1 MATSILPFIAIAE
14 GSDFVDSGS
23 GLKFH
28 VVTEDASSRTGTVQ
42 LVNDSYIAAS
52 YTIPKTVASGGV
64 TYTVTSIGYGV
75 FQGCSSLT
83 SITIPDSVTDLGNFA
98 FEGCSGLSAITIPDS
113 VTAIGIGAFQN
124 TGLTSVIIPTG
135 VNYVYDYAF
144 YGCGSL
150 TSVTFLRADQLT
162 IGGHVFT
169 NTIITTVTVP
179 AGMAAEYGSKL
190 SGKLPAGATITA
202 AAATITEVTVTPS
215 TAAVERGGTLIF
227 SAEVSGSGSFT
238 KAVTWSLTGTA
249 SGSVIDQTTGVL
261 TVGKAEY
268 ASTLTVKAASL
279 ADESVSST
287 AAVTI
292 KPAGPQEKFSLPAGS
307 TCYFDMSGITAT
319 SWTVNTALPDT
330 SLKWVP
336 FTYVGTVNAYS
347 LAASDS
353 SPGAAS
359 DRSLFLADRD
369 IIKKVSWSDLDNEQL
384 IFGKNYAANGMCYLL
399 RSLSAGNNNS
409 GGNQVPESN
418 EWDQIAMK
426 GSYISNYENF
436 YSWGQ
441 DTASY
446 DTLRRVLRG
455 YSSLYGYL
463 FTYSTYNQQ
472 SSGMWQYNFRPAL
485 EILNADAL
493 SSNALKTVVYDM
505 DTNGTLG
512 NGSLTSATVVYTGEL
527 TLPEVTEAN
536 GFKYTG
542 TMQSGKTL
550 GWYYGS
556 TFYEPGIKLSAL
568 PSGAELKSGY
578 GTYIPAVINAA
589 LSPANVS
596 YDRNPVNQADVQTT
610 IIWGSATGVTDVR
623 AGGNAIGSV
632 NYSVSGNT
640 LAIKKEYLAA
650 QATGSL
656 QLTVEF
662 NTGAATV
669 LTISIADTTPPSISP
684 TSCNYDLSAPADV
697 TTAITWN
704 SAASVTDVVY
714 NVTPAAALYT
724 LSAGD
729 YTVSDD
735 KLTIKKSFLSGL
747 SLTTGVALEFDI
759 TFNTGA
765 AAALTVNVVNNYTPS
780 DNADLSSLSVNGTPV
795 SDFDPGVTSYNVV
808 LPYGTTNA
816 IVAAAVSDSNAKV
829 SITQASSLPGS
840 ATVEVTAENGTTIK
854 TYSINLTTAPPAFVP
869 VTGITGVPATATCG
883 TPLTLTGIVTPANAT
898 NQTVVWSV
906 QKAGTT
912 SAKVSGNTL
921 FTTAAGVVT
930 VRATVKNGLTQS
942 SNYTQDFNITVS
954 AAPITT
960 CTVTFN
966 SRGSVYTTKTVNAG
980 DSIGR
985 AAWPAD
991 PARSNYTFGGWFTG
1005 ENGAG
1010 TQFTS
1015 ATPVNAAIT
1024 VYAKWTYNGGFGGG
1038 GGGSPVEIPTSSTS
1052 KTETTVSGNTVT
1064 ATTTVTAT
1072 VDGSGKATASVT
1084 QTQVSDIVRN
1094 AINEAA
1100 KHGNDMV
1107 AVVEIKVDAVANAN
1121 TVEVILPKAAVDTV
1135 AGSNIDALTVST
1147 HIAAITFD
1155 SKALDVIAEAAT
1167 TDVKISMA
1175 KVDTA
1180 VLDQATKQAVGD
1192 RPVYNFSVTSGS
1204 KIISQF
1210 GGNVS
1215 VSAPYTPKA
1224 GEDTNAIVIYCIDA
1238 EGRLETVSN
1247 CHYDPATGKVT
1258 FTTTHFSKYVVGYNK
1273 VSFKDVA
1280 EDAWYSDAVEFI
1292 AARGIT
1298 TGTGSRIY
1306 SPEAKLTRGEF
1317 LVMMMRSYGISPD
1330 TNPADN
1336 FTDAGSAYYTGYLA
1350 VAKRLGIS
1358 DGVGNKMFAP
1368 GKEITRQ
1375 EMFTLLYNTLKKIG
1389 GLPNRDSGKTLSSFG
1404 DEGQVASWAKDAM
1417 TLFIRSGIVDGS
1429 GGKLS
1434 PAETTTRAQMAQVLY
1449 NLMSK

>member
-1 MATSILPFIAIAE
+1 MRIKSKIISLVLCACMAISVLPFIAIAAE
-14 GSDFVDSGS
+14 SDFVDSGS

-28 VVTEDASSRTGTVQ
+28 VVTEDASSHTGTVQ
-42 LVNDSYIAAS
+42 LVADGYSAAS
-52 YTIPKTVASGGV
+52 YTIPETVASGGI
-64 TYTVTSIGYGV
+64 TYTVTSIGYGA

-98 FEGCSGLSAITIPDS
+98 FDGCGGLSAVTIPDS
-113 VTAIGIGAFQN
+113 VAAIGVGAFQN
-124 TGLTSVIIPTG
+124 TGLSSVIIPTG

-150 TSVTFLRADQLT
+150 TSVTFRRVGPLT

-169 NTIITTVTVP
+169 NTGITTVTVP
-179 AGMAAEYGSKL
+179 AGMTAEYGSKL

-202 AAATITEVTVTPS
+202 AAATITEVTVTPP
-215 TAAVERGGTLIF
+215 TAEVERGGTLTF

-238 KAVTWSLTGTA
+238 RAVTWSLTGTA

-268 ASTLTVKAASL
+268 ASTLTVKATSL
-279 ADESVSST
+279 ADENVSST

-307 TCYFDMSGITAT
+307 TCYFDMSGITAS

-353 SPGAAS
+353 SPGIAS
-359 DRSLFLADRD
+359 DRSLFLADHN
-369 IIKKVSWSDLDNEQL
+369 IFKKVSWSDLNNEQL
-384 IFGKNYAANGMCYLL
+384 IFGENYAANGVLYLL

-418 EWDQIAMK
+418 EWDRIVMK
-426 GSYISNYENF
+426 GSYIRNYENF

-446 DTLRRVLRG
+446 DALRRVLRG
-455 YSSLYGYL
+455 YTSLYGNL
-463 FTYSTYNQQ
+463 FTYSTYNQH

-542 TMQSGKTL
+542 TPQSGETL
-550 GWYYGS
+550 GWHYGS
-556 TFYEPGIKLSAL
+556 TFYEPGTKLSAL

-578 GTYIPAVINAA
+578 GTYIPPVINAA
-589 LSPANVS
+589 LSPDTAS
-596 YDRNPVNQADVQTT
+596 YDRNPANQADVQTT
-610 IIWGSATGVTDVR
+610 ITWGSATGVTDVK
-623 AGGNAIGSV
+623 AGGTAIGST
-632 NYSVSGNT
+632 NYSASGNT
-640 LAIKKEYLAA
+640 LTIKKEYLAA

-656 QLTVEF
+656 LLTVEF
-662 NTGAATV
+662 NAGAAAV

-684 TSCNYDLSAPADV
+684 TSCNYDLSAPDGV
-697 TTAITWN
+697 TTAINWN
-704 SAASVTDVVY
+704 SASSVT
-714 NVTPAAALYT
+714 NVDYSVSPDTARYT
-724 LSAGD
+724 LSTGD
-729 YTVSDD
+729 YTVSGNA
-735 KLTIKKSFLSGL
+735 LTIKNSFFSGL
-747 SLTTGVALEFDI
+747 SFTTGVALEFDI
-759 TFNTGA
+759 TFNTGDA
-765 AAALTVNVVNNYTPS
+765 STLTVNVVNNYT
-780 DNADLSSLSVNGTPV
+780 
-795 SDFDPGVTSYNVV
+795 
-808 LPYGTTNA
+808 
-816 IVAAAVSDSNAKV
+816 
-829 SITQASSLPGS
+829 
-840 ATVEVTAENGTTIK
+840 
-854 TYSINLTTAPPAFVP
+854 PPAFVP
-869 VTGITGVPATATCG
+869 VTGITGVPPTATIG
-883 TPLTLTGIVTPANAT
+883 TSLILTGTVAPSNAT
-898 NQTVVWSV
+898 NQTIVWSV
-906 QKAGTT
+906 RNAGTT
-912 SAKVSGNTL
+912 GATVSGNTL
-921 FTTAAGVVT
+921 FTTAAGTVT
-930 VRATVKNGLTQS
+930 VRATVTNGLTQS
-942 SNYTQDFNITVS
+942 SNYTQDFDITVS

-966 SRGSVYTTKTVNAG
+966 SSGSVYTTKTVNAG
-980 DSIGR
+980 DSVGR

-991 PARSNYTFGGWFTG
+991 PARSDYTFGGWFTG

-1038 GGGSPVEIPTSSTS
+1038 GGGSPVEISTSSTP
-1052 KTETTVSGNTVT
+1052 KTETTFSGNTAT

-1084 QTQVSDIVRN
+1084 QAQVSDIVRN
-1094 AINEAA
+1094 AMNEAA
-1100 KHGNDMV
+1100 KHGNGTV
-1107 AVVEIKVDAVANAN
+1107 AVAEIKVDAVANAN
-1121 TVEVILPKAAVDTV
+1121 TVEAILPKAAVDTM
-1135 AGSNIDALTVST
+1135 AGSNIGALTVST
-1147 HIAAITFD
+1147 PIAAITFD
-1155 SKALDVIAEAAT
+1155 SKALDVIAGSAT
-1167 TDVKISMA
+1167 AEVKISAA

-1180 VLDQATKQAVGD
+1180 ALDQATKQVVGD
-1192 RPVYNFSVTSGS
+1192 RPVYNFNVTSGS
-1204 KIISQF
+1204 NIISQF

-1215 VSAPYTPKA
+1215 VSVPYTPKA
-1224 GEDTNAIVIYCIDA
+1224 GEDTNAIVIYYINA

-1247 CHYDPATGKVT
+1247 CHYDPETGKVT

-1280 EDAWYSDAVEFI
+1280 EDAWYSNAVEFI

-1298 TGTGSRIY
+1298 TGTGSRKY

-1317 LVMMMRSYGISPD
+1317 LVMVMRTYGISPD

-1336 FTDAGSAYYTGYLA
+1336 FADAGNTYYTGYLA
-1350 VAKRLGIS
+1350 AAKKLGIS
-1358 DGVGNKMFAP
+1358 EGVGNNMFAP

-1375 EMFTLLYNTLKKIG
+1375 EMFTLLYNTLKGIG
-1389 GLPNRDSGKTLSSFG
+1389 GLPNGVSGKTLSSFG
-1404 DEGQVASWAKDAM
+1404 DAGQVASWAKDAM
-1417 TLFIRSGIVDGS
+1417 TLFIKSGIVDGS

-1434 PAETTTRAQMAQVLY
+1434 PAETATRAQMAQVLY
-1449 NLMSK
+1449 NLLSK